1 MNTEKRRKG
10 GSIDRL
16 RRVLCLGISLAC
28 VAGGGQAAAQET
40 AEPVIEQ
47 TDIAVV
53 VAGVPLELETPPV
66 MEAGRTLVPMRALFE
81 TLGAEVS
88 WEEARRE
95 AAAVTPEREIV
106 FAIDN
111 PRAAVNGW
119 VRMMDVPAR
128 LVQDLSLI
136 HI

>member
-53 VAGVPLELETPPV
+53 VDGVPLELETPPV
-66 MEAGRTLVPMRALFE
+66 MEAGRTLCPCARCLKP
-81 TLGAEVS
+81 
-88 WEEARRE
+88 WARR
-95 AAAVTPEREIV
+95 
-106 FAIDN
+106 
-111 PRAAVNGW
+111 
-119 VRMMDVPAR
+119 
-128 LVQDLSLI
+128 
-136 HI
+136 